1 MLKYLSADYL
11 IPVNSAPI
19 QNGIIVLDNNGRIV
33 NILSGEN
40 DIPEG
45 IHIEKHKG
53 IIVPGFINSH
63 CHLELSHLHGKI
75 AKKTGLIGFLKS
87 VARGP
92 KYSSDVILAEIN
104 RADEAM
110 YNAGIVAVADIAN
123 TIYSKERK
131 LSSKIYY
138 HTFSEVFGFE
148 PEIAKDAFR
157 KGVELCE
164 GFSPLS
170 SSITP
175 HAPYSVSK
183 ELFRYIRVL
192 EDKNNHLLSIHNQE
206 SEEENKFFRYKT
218 GGFLEF
224 YAFLNKNIDFFKAQA
239 RNSLRSILPLLPQS
253 QRILLVH
260 NTYTTFKD
268 INFVER
274 YKKDVTWCLCPNA
287 NLYIEDRLP
296 KIDLFIKS
304 RLPIVLGTDSLA
316 SNDKLCILSEIKT
329 LVAHFPHLPLE
340 RGIEWATL
348 NGAKY
353 LGIDSQYG
361 SLEVGKTPG
370 LNLLTKTDGLNLTE
384 ESTLVKLI

>member
-11 IPVNSAPI
+11 IPVNSAPLK
-19 QNGIIVLDNNGRIV
+19 NGIIVLDNKDEIV
-33 NILSGEN
+33 NILSNEH
-40 DIPEG
+40 DVPEG
-45 IHIEKHKG
+45 SLVEKHAG
-53 IIVPGFINSH
+53 IIVPGFINCH

-75 AKKTGLIGFLKS
+75 AKKTGLIEFIKA

-92 KYSSDVILAEIN
+92 KYTLDLISDEIEK
-104 RADEAM
+104 ADEAM

-123 TIYSKERK
+123 TIHTRERK

-138 HTFSEVFGFE
+138 HTFSEIFGFE
-148 PEIAKDAFR
+148 PEIAKDAFK

-164 GFSPLS
+164 EFSPLAS
-170 SSITP
+170 SVTP

-183 ELFRYIRVL
+183 ELFRFIRVL
-192 EDKNNHLLSIHNQE
+192 EDKDRHLLSIHNQE
-206 SEEENKFFRYKT
+206 SEDENKFFRYKT
-218 GGFLEF
+218 GGFLDF

-239 RNSLRSILPLLPQS
+239 RNSLRSVLPLLPQS

-260 NTYTTFKD
+260 NTYTAFKD

-274 YKKDVTWCLCPNA
+274 YKRDVTWCLCPNA